1 MLQILGRRF
10 PGLNIDIVPVKVQG
24 KGAAEDIV
32 AALEWVNAL
41 QRSDVAVVA
50 RGGGSL
56 EDLQAFNS
64 EAVARAI
71 YGSRIPVVSAV
82 GHETDFTIADF
93 VADLR
98 APTPSAAAELL
109 VPLKSDLY
117 EKLYELRRVILYLL
131 KNNINSS
138 RTRLDHLCRRL
149 VDPRKRMADFR
160 LRLDDLSGRLARAG
174 SQQWAR
180 RREKLVWMYDRLL
193 NNNPI
198 TYIKN
203 IKSTL
208 EYHVRSLRHCIH
220 TDLSRRRAVL
230 RENASALTALSP
242 TAILARGYSITR
254 SLPDG
259 NIVRDSAGVAVGTDV
274 EVTLFKGGLTCGVK
288 EKRSDG

>member
-1 MLQILGRRF
+1 
-10 PGLNIDIVPVKVQG
+10 
-24 KGAAEDIV
+24 
-32 AALEWVNAL
+32 
-41 QRSDVAVVA
+41 
-50 RGGGSL
+50 
-56 EDLQAFNS
+56 
-64 EAVARAI
+64 
-71 YGSRIPVVSAV
+71 
-82 GHETDFTIADF
+82 